1 MKKII
6 TIISIALVFS
16 SCGKK
21 EMSVEELAA
30 KGNLPELRA
39 KKQALSQQQTELKRQ
54 LSIIENKI
62 NELDKTKHQTIV
74 TTLTLKDTIFKHYTE
89 VQGDVETNQNIII
102 YPQFS
107 GTLTQIYVKEGQTV
121 SKGQLLAKI
130 DDGGLSS
137 QLAQVQAQT
146 ALAETTFERQ
156 SRLWEQKIG
165 SEIQFLQAK
174 TNYQAAKN
182 SLAQLQ
188 KQLDKTNVRAP
199 FNGTIDQII
208 TDQGSLVNIG
218 QSPLMRIVNTSDM
231 YVKADVPE
239 NYLGKVNKGSEV
251 LVDFISIGK
260 TYTGKIRQVSN
271 YINPDNRSFSIQ
283 VALPNK
289 DNMLKPNLIATIKL
303 NDYISNNTIVIPNS
317 IVQKNSNNES
327 LIFIY
332 TPEQTNSG
340 TVKQTV
346 IKTGKEQNGSIE
358 VLDGLKPGDMI
369 VIEGARTL
377 RDGQEVSTKNKAN
390 EH

>member
-6 TIISIALVFS
+6 TIICFSLVFS

-21 EMSVEELAA
+21 EISVEDLAA
-30 KGNLPELRA
+30 NGNLQELRA
-39 KKQALSQQQTELKRQ
+39 RKKELSQQQTELKRQ
-54 LSIIENKI
+54 VSILEKKI
-62 NELDKTKHQTIV
+62 DALDKTKHKAIV
-74 TTLTLKDTIFKHYTE
+74 TTLKVKDTVFKHFTE

-156 SRLWEQKIG
+156 SRLWDQKIG

-174 TNYQAAKN
+174 TNYDASKN
-182 SLAQLQ
+182 ALAQLR
-188 KQLDKTNVRAP
+188 KQLDKTNVKAP
-199 FNGTIDQII
+199 FTGSIDQII

-239 NYLGKVNKGSEV
+239 NYLGKVTKGSEV
-251 LVDFISIGK
+251 LVDFISLGK
-260 TYTGKIRQVSN
+260 TYTGNVRQVSN

-289 DNMLKPNLIATIKL
+289 DNVLKPNLIATIKL
-303 NDYISNNTIVIPNS
+303 NDYTANNTIVIPNS

-332 TPEQTNSG
+332 SSKNNTSG
-340 TVKQTV
+340 TVKQTL
-346 IKTGKEQNGSIE
+346 IKTGKEQNGDIE
-358 VLDGLKPGDMI
+358 VLEGLKEGDII

-377 RDGQEVSTKNKAN
+377 RDGQEVSIKNTTN
-390 EH
+390 EQ